1 MSMTPGR
8 HDAPAGSVTLGRG
21 WLWPAAVATALLTLV
36 YLPAHGLRDGLDLL
50 ASTASALGLLG
61 LSVAVPRAARRLI
74 LRDGGPLVLFGT
86 ARASLDRADVAPAR
100 RLLAIAASAG
110 ISALAVWAAASL
122 AASLPVERGAHA
134 VSLVVLGVNAW
145 LAVSNLVTVPP
156 LAGWSLL
163 LALLDA
169 VGTPAHRRLARARR
183 VARIG
188 TVTVALL
195 LAALALALGHITLLL
210 VATLLAWYGWIATAV
225 AEADEVLTGFLD
237 RRRAGDLLRPVSSQL
252 ETDESVRELIAVR
265 RPTEVALVFSPAGL
279 VGAIGPRQLGTLSG
293 EAAELPAER
302 VMVPLRELPIVP
314 ATAPATELLPLLGR
328 HGFVLGWTAG
338 TLGYVEEHDLLDRV
352 LLAAD
357 VRRRVA
363 PDDTRSR
370 SPKP

>member
-1 MSMTPGR
+1 MGTRPIR

-21 WLWPAAVATALLTLV
+21 WLWPAAVATALLALV
-36 YLPAHGLRDGLDLL
+36 YLPGHGLRDGLDLL

-74 LRDGGPLVLFGT
+74 LRDGGPLVLFGA
-86 ARASLDRADVAPAR
+86 ARASLDRRDVAPAR

-110 ISALAVWAAASL
+110 ISALAVWAVAIL
-122 AASLPVERGAHA
+122 AASLPVERSAHA
-134 VSLVVLGVNAW
+134 VSLIVLGVNAW
-145 LAVSNLVTVPP
+145 LVVSNLVTAPP
-156 LAGWSLL
+156 AGGWSLL

-169 VGTPAHRRLARARR
+169 LGTPAHRRLARARR
-183 VARIG
+183 IGRAGAVAA
-188 TVTVALL
+188 ALL
-195 LAALALALGHITLLL
+195 LASLAVALGHITLLL

-237 RRRAGDLLRPVSSQL
+237 RRRVGELLRPVSSQL
-252 ETDESVRELIAVR
+252 DTDEPVSELIAVR
-265 RPTEVALVFSPAGL
+265 RPTEVALVFSRAGL
-279 VGAIGPRQLGTLSG
+279 VGAIGPRQLGALSG
-293 EAAELPAER
+293 EAAQLPSER
-302 VMVPLRELPIVP
+302 VMVPLRELSIVP

-363 PDDTRSR
+363 ADEAQAESEDN
-370 SPKP
+370 